1 MRTKIMRPHDIRPYC
16 NINPQAIREGMKAG
30 KLDIGFAVQQNGG
43 QRWTYVIIP
52 EKFLII
58 LASRFRRNGW
68 EMKEVI
74 GYDGIAGTRD
84 C

>member
-52 EKFLII
+52 EKFFHLQITSI
-58 LASRFRRNGW
+58 SGK
-68 EMKEVI
+68 MKADTTHSVI
-74 GYDGIAGTRD
+74 SAFKNV
-84 C
+84 